1 MKIEAKVNAFTII
14 EVTVSMLL
22 AAISIAIAYT
32 SYRVVSSSYQRFDTK
47 NKNVSEFLFADK
59 ALKKDI
65 SFCSRMICIDDG
77 ISLITTEGEII
88 YRFSPDYILRNQFNL
103 RTDTLFLRSAELRS
117 SFEQQEVF
125 SGDLA
130 DRTSFI
136 ATLEDKTISLTYK
149 KDYSAEELF
158 K

>member
-1 MKIEAKVNAFTII
+1 MKIEAKINAFTIM

-32 SYRVVSSSYQRFDTK
+32 SYRVVSNSYQQFDTK

-65 SFCSRMICIDDG
+65 SFCSRMIRIDEG

-88 YRFSPDYILRNQFNL
+88 YKFSPDYILRNQFNL

-125 SGDLA
+125 LGDLA
-130 DRTSFI
+130 DRISFI